1 RSYRSV
7 EHYYQSHKTSD
18 LSIQEEIRLAP
29 TAGKSKKLG
38 RKCVC
43 DIDWDSKKDD
53 VMRYAL
59 RMKFTGEL
67 KDDLISTSPA
77 ILEEGNSWGDTYWGI
92 CNGEGQ
98 NKLGQFLMELRSIL
112 EDEFSSPS
120 SLIPGCQ
127 YDSNCGKCPH
137 FRPCELRLRVEDY
150 PIKVITFTGNRNLA
164 LNDVKKNLQEIH
176 DSNPGTIWVTGM
188 AYGLDLAVAKFA
200 ADNGIPFEAH
210 LPFPAHI
217 QISKW
222 DLPTQKLHTALLEK
236 ASAVFTHSDKFSM
249 QAYQLRNIKMAD
261 KADLVVAFNRN
272 KKGGTVNMINYCKK
286 SKIPIIDGFTHQYF
300 SEGV

>member
-1 RSYRSV
+1 MVEKIMQVASV
-7 EHYYQSHKTSD
+7 
-18 LSIQEEIRLAP
+18 
-29 TAGKSKKLG
+29 
-38 RKCVC
+38 
-43 DIDWDSKKDD
+43 
-53 VMRYAL
+53 
-59 RMKFTGEL
+59 
-67 KDDLISTSPA
+67 DDLREFTPLSGFSSVYDWWDKVLQFNAVNGWMYHVTK
-77 ILEEGNSWGDTYWGI
+77 LE
-92 CNGEGQ
+92 GE
-98 NKLGQFLMELRSIL
+98 F
-112 EDEFSSPS
+112 FSPS

-150 PIKVITFTGNRNLA
+150 PIKVITFTGNRKLTF
-164 LNDVKKNLQEIH
+164 NDVRKNLQEIH